1 MPQVGALSLLIIVL
15 FFLEL
20 KKMNAQLTIDDC
32 KVMWVV
38 GAAERLATLGMFNS
52 DVPLQLTAEAVDT
65 FIEID
70 KYRDKLFPNDF
81 EVAQI
86 FKVMATCESAE
97 EIEDDDMSRMIDLIL
112 EYKNNRT
119 ELVKYALS
127 HQTV

>member
-1 MPQVGALSLLIIVL
+1 M
-15 FFLEL
+15 
-20 KKMNAQLTIDDC
+20 KHAQLTIDEC

-38 GAAERLATLGMFNS
+38 GAAERLATLGMLS
-52 DVPLQLTAEAVDT
+52 PDLPLKLSASAVDY

-70 KYRDKLFPNDF
+70 NLRDKLFQSDF

-86 FKVMATCESAE
+86 FKVIAKTENCEEVSD
-97 EIEDDDMSRMIDLIL
+97 EDMNSIVELIL

-127 HQTV
+127 RQIM